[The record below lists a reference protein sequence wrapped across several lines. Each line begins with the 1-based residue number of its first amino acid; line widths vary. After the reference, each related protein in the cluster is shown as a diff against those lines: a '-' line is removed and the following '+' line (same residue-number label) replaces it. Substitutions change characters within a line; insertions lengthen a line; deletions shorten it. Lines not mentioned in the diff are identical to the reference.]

1 MVNAV
6 SKKTS
11 ARDQHQHNLQ
21 RKKILPTYKK
31 TIITE
36 DNKYNEQSEPQTAKT
51 VWLRPFH
58 IAKHHISEHQS
69 SFTFLNE

>member
-6 SKKTS
+6 CKKKS

-21 RKKILPTYKK
+21 RKKILPIYKK

-36 DNKYNEQSEPQTAKT
+36 DNKYNEQSKPQKAKT
-51 VWLRPFH
+51 VWLCPFH
-58 IAKHHISEHQS
+58 ITKHHISEHQS
-69 SFTFLNE
+69 LFTFLNE